1 MRRREVLT
9 VGAEG
14 LKSASSENFYQN
26 ILRDLSI
33 GNFWIINT
41 DNWWQWKKVNK
52 ASWIIVGLP
61 ALQNNGMN
69 DIGLDWYGGK
79 GK

>member
-1 MRRREVLT
+1 MWRAVALEDEPSTAVMRRREVLT

-41 DNWWQWKKVNK
+41 DN
-52 ASWIIVGLP
+52 
-61 ALQNNGMN
+61 
-69 DIGLDWYGGK
+69 
-79 GK
+79 